1 MCAVHKQTKKME
13 YDDDHHH
20 LQHPQ
25 MIIMLTHKSHRED
38 SEREQIIYGLTLPG
52 TATIVAKPNMKL
64 NLMEN
69 FFFFV
74 IHVVFKIEIN
84 HLENIDE

>member
-13 YDDDHHH
+13 YDDDHH

-38 SEREQIIYGLTLPG
+38 SEREQIIYVLTLPG

-69 FFFFV
+69 FLFFCYVCCFQ
-74 IHVVFKIEIN
+74 
-84 HLENIDE
+84 D